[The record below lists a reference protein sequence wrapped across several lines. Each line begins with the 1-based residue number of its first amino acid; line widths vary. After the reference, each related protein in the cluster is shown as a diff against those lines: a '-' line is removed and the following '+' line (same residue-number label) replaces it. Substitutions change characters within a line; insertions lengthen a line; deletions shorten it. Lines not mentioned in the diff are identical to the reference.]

1 MIKRR
6 HRSADLCSYENLKL
20 KNVRASEGRE
30 TVAIHSEMEITV
42 PAGWTKVSKDSSHV
56 MKSQQCEVEITIEQS
71 GDKPEPSVTLRSRNV
86 TLDIDNEPGF
96 ELALSGL
103 SLKRKVEVL
112 QRL

>member
-1 MIKRR
+1 M
-6 HRSADLCSYENLKL
+6 
-20 KNVRASEGRE
+20 RASEGRE